1 MSLLYFALITLG
13 AVILFGAVWLPYK
26 LNSRPSLAPYADL
39 VLPPSDRKST
49 GLRVTFLGVSTLLFD
64 DGETAI
70 LTDGFFTRPD
80 RTKVFIGK
88 VAPDR
93 ALIAKSLE
101 RSGIKQLAAV
111 IVTHSHY
118 DHAMDSPEVA
128 KLTGALVVGSE
139 STANIARGW
148 GLTEDHI
155 RTVGDGESVSFG
167 RFQVTLIRSRHAP
180 TVFTGGEIREPLVPP
195 VRANHYQEGG
205 IFSVLIKH
213 DEKTLLVQSSAGFV
227 EAALRCR
234 RADVVFLALG
244 GLGRQD
250 HVFQHAYWREIVKT
264 VGARRIIPIHWDD
277 FTLPLEQPLVPI
289 PFLFDNFAK
298 SMAFLLDRGR
308 QDDVDVK
315 FAPTWTQIDPFVGL

>member
-1 MSLLYFALITLG
+1 MSLLYFTLITLG
-13 AVILFGAVWLPYK
+13 AVILVGAAWLAYR

-39 VLPPSDRKST
+39 VLSPSDRKSN
-49 GLRVTFLGVSTLLFD
+49 GLRVAFLGVSTLLLD

-70 LTDGFFTRPD
+70 LTDGFFTRPN
-80 RTKVFIGK
+80 RRKLLIGK
-88 VAPDR
+88 VEPDR

-101 RSGIKQLAAV
+101 RSGIKHLAAV

-128 KLTGALVVGSE
+128 KLTGALVVGSG

-155 RTVGDGESVSFG
+155 RMVRDGESVSFG
-167 RFQVTLIRSRHAP
+167 RFRVTLISSQHAP

-205 IFSVLIKH
+205 IFSVLIEH
-213 DEKTLLVQSSAGFV
+213 DEKTLLIQSSAGFV
-227 EAALRCR
+227 EAALSGR
-234 RADVVFLALG
+234 RADVAFLAVG

-250 HVFQHAYWREIVKT
+250 DVFQHAYWREIVKT

-289 PFLFDNFAK
+289 PFLFDDFAK

-315 FAPTWTQIDPFVGL
+315 FAPTWTKIDPFVGL

>member
-1 MSLLYFALITLG
+1 
-13 AVILFGAVWLPYK
+13 
-26 LNSRPSLAPYADL
+26 
-39 VLPPSDRKST
+39 
-49 GLRVTFLGVSTLLFD
+49 
-64 DGETAI
+64 
-70 LTDGFFTRPD
+70 
-80 RTKVFIGK
+80 
-88 VAPDR
+88 
-93 ALIAKSLE
+93 
-101 RSGIKQLAAV
+101 V

-128 KLTGALVVGSE
+128 KRTGALMVGSE

-155 RTVGDGESVSFG
+155 RTVRDAESVSFG
-167 RFQVTLIRSRHAP
+167 RFQVTLISSRHVP
-180 TVFTGGEIREPLVPP
+180 TVFTGGEVREPLVPP
-195 VRANHYQEGG
+195 VRASHYQEGG

-227 EAALRCR
+227 EAALCGRQ
-234 RADVVFLALG
+234 ADVVFLAVG

-250 HVFQHAYWREIVKT
+250 EAFQHAYWREIVKT

-289 PFLFDNFAK
+289 PFLFDNFSK

-308 QDDVDVK
+308 QDGVDVRL
-315 FAPTWTQIDPFVGL
+315 APTWKKIDPFVGL

>member
-1 MSLLYFALITLG
+1 MRLLYFALIALG
-13 AVILFGAVWLPYK
+13 AVLLFGAVWLAYK

-49 GLRVTFLGVSTLLFD
+49 GLQVTFLGVSTLLFV

-80 RTKVFIGK
+80 RRKVFIGK

-101 RSGIKQLAAV
+101 RSGIKHLAAV

-167 RFQVTLIRSRHAP
+167 RFQVTLISSRHAP
-180 TVFTGGEIREPLVPP
+180 TVFTGGEVREPLVPP
-195 VRANHYQEGG
+195 LRANHYQEGG
-205 IFSVLIKH
+205 IFSVLIEH

-227 EAALRCR
+227 EAALCGR
-234 RADVVFLALG
+234 RADVVFLAVG
-244 GLGRQD
+244 GLGRQYD
-250 HVFQHAYWREIVKT
+250 VFQHAYWREIVKT

-315 FAPTWTQIDPFVGL
+315 FAPTWTKIDPFVGL